1 MSSSATRLTCFA
13 LLSSMEEDLRSII
26 LSACEDTESAQDI
39 LNTARYEKAVIRL
52 TRDLGNQVNIHISSL
67 APYLDFADAYEVLS
81 GIKVRLAEEIKESL
95 KIFAPYLNKLTQ
107 VRNRVAHTRPM
118 EIDDLAVVHDV
129 SKNIYSASP
138 SSWERLKTTIYKLE
152 ENPAYVLGLTI
163 DLVADPDNAP
173 QHNLPAPEFDETGFF
188 GRRKELDRIKKA
200 IKGAYPV
207 VSILGD
213 GGIGKTSI
221 ALKAAYELLDDPK
234 NPFDAFVW
242 VTAKATILTVNEIQR
257 ISGAI
262 ENSLGLFASAAEQL
276 GGSAAKKSIDPVGEV
291 LSYLEHFKVLLIL
304 DNMETV
310 LDQRLRDFLLD
321 LPMGSKV
328 IITSRIGLGIENPV
342 SLAPLSG
349 DDSTR
354 LLQKLARVRNVE
366 ALQGLPVAVLSK
378 MVQAMKGHP
387 AYIRWFVAGVQAGK
401 RPEELL
407 HENDL
412 LLDFCM
418 SNVYG
423 HLNEKARAVLRSM
436 QVLPGRR
443 SQAELAFLNEYSA
456 GEMQSSLLE
465 LITTNFIQM
474 QGTSMDQSSETAY
487 QLTDFGKQ
495 YLDKRHAVQ
504 SLDRAI
510 FEGRSRDLAD
520 LGMRLQVESTASPY
534 DPRTIDIK
542 GPGDFSTAR
551 LLRDALR
558 HHERG
563 DVDGA
568 LLVCHE
574 AQRLSPGYHESWRV
588 EAFIQAGQRDVTA
601 ARAAY
606 ERAFELAPES
616 PTLNYLYGAF
626 LVDEAVDPVLGLER
640 LQKAA
645 VLAEVPPAVVNEIA
659 WAHIQLQDFEAAVTS
674 ASHSITLK
682 PDLHDGSIAMTTGV
696 RAGVY
701 GAGRKVDGGELDS
714 AVECIEAAVELVES
728 GRVEMLVGEP
738 VDRIV
743 QLIDSGEMLMRRID
757 ENFLLESLDA
767 LLSRLKDRLRAVDP
781 DALGRRV
788 GLVTNVRQDKKF
800 GFVRSWGNDYF
811 FHLSDLMNES
821 DWAYLGSG
829 VAVAFYPDE
838 GGMKGPRATALR
850 WLG

>member
-13 LLSSMEEDLRSII
+13 LLSAMEEDLRRAI
-26 LSACEDTESAQDI
+26 LEEYNEGGDPRTVLGEV
-39 LNTARYEKAVIRL
+39 RYDRSVIRITRELGSQQHL
-52 TRDLGNQVNIHISSL
+52 TVASL
-67 APYLDFADAYEVLS
+67 TPYLDFAESYEVLS
-81 GIKVRLAEEIKESL
+81 KRKKDLPGQMQESL
-95 KIFAPYLNKLTQ
+95 QIFAPHLGKLTQ

-129 SKNIYSASP
+129 ARNIYSAAP
-138 SSWERLKTTIYKLE
+138 SFWESLSGTLAKLQ

-163 DLVADPDNAP
+163 NLVTDPDAAP

-188 GRRKELDRIKKA
+188 GRRAELDRIKKA

-234 NPFDAFVW
+234 NPFEALVW

-276 GGSAAKKSIDPVGEV
+276 GGSEAKGAADPVAEV

-354 LLQKLARVRNVE
+354 LLLKLARVRNVK
-366 ALQGLPVAVLSK
+366 ALQSLRPPVLNS

-412 LLDFCM
+412 LLEFCM

-423 HLNEKARAVLRSM
+423 HLNRNARSVLRSM

-443 SQAELAFLNEYSA
+443 SQAELAFLNNYSA
-456 GEMQSSLLE
+456 GDIQSSLLE

-474 QGTSMDQSSETAY
+474 QGTSTGQTTETTY

-495 YLDKRHAVQ
+495 YLDKQHSVEPIE
-504 SLDRAI
+504 RATY
-510 FEGRSRDLAD
+510 EGRSQSLSN
-520 LGMRLQVESTASPY
+520 LGLRLQAESTASPY
-534 DPRTIDIK
+534 DPQTLDIQ

-558 HHERG
+558 SFDRG
-563 DVDGA
+563 DADGA
-568 LLVCHE
+568 LLICRE
-574 AQRLSPGYHESWRV
+574 AQKLSPGYHESWRV
-588 EAFIQAGQRDVTA
+588 EAYIQAGLRDVTA

-606 ERAFELAPES
+606 ERAYELAPES
-616 PTLNYLYGAF
+616 ATLSYLYGSF
-626 LVDEAVDPVLGLER
+626 LVNDAVDLSLGLKL

-645 VLAEVPPAVVNEIA
+645 VLTQAPPIVVNEIA
-659 WAHIQLQDFEAAVTS
+659 WAHIQLRDFEAAITS
-674 ASHSITLK
+674 ASHAITLK
-682 PDLHDGSIAMTTGV
+682 PDNQEGSAAMVMGV

-701 GAGRKVDGGELDS
+701 EAEKRVGNAQF
-714 AVECIEAAVELVES
+714 EAAVEIIEVAVNLVES
-728 GRVEMLVGEP
+728 GRVEMLSGEP
-738 VDRIV
+738 EDRIV
-743 QLIDSGEMLMRRID
+743 QLIDISEMLLRRVDDDFIIGSL
-757 ENFLLESLDA
+757 ENFSA
-767 LLSRLKDRLRAVDP
+767 RLKDRLRSIDP
-781 DALGRRV
+781 SLLDRRI
-788 GLVTNVRQDKKF
+788 GQVTNIPPEKLF
-800 GFVRSWGNDYF
+800 GFARSWGRDYF
-811 FHLSDLMNES
+811 FHLRDLMDDAEWS
-821 DWAYLGSG
+821 YLGAGST
-829 VAVAFYPDE
+829 VAFCPEE
-838 GGMKGPRATALR
+838 GQKGLRATVLR

>member
-1 MSSSATRLTCFA
+1 MSLSATRLTCFA
-13 LLSSMEEDLRSII
+13 LLSSMEEDLRAAI
-26 LSACEDTESAQDI
+26 LGACGENDDAREI
-39 LNTARYEKAVIRL
+39 LNSDRHDRAALRLAREVGAQAKS
-52 TRDLGNQVNIHISSL
+52 NIL
-67 APYLDFADAYEVLS
+67 NLVPYLDFSDAYEVLS
-81 GIKVRLAEEIKESL
+81 GIKTRLPEEVQASL
-95 KIFAPYLNKLTQ
+95 QVFAPSLGKLTQ

-129 SKNIYSASP
+129 AKGIYAASP
-138 SSWERLKTTIYKLE
+138 SLWGNLSRTLKKLE

-163 DLVADPDNAP
+163 NLVSDPDNAP

-221 ALKAAYELLDDPK
+221 ALKAAYELLDDPHS
-234 NPFDAFVW
+234 PFDAFVW

-276 GGSAAKKSIDPVGEV
+276 GGQQAKRSADPVAEV
-291 LSYLEHFKVLLIL
+291 LSYLEYFKVLLIL

-342 SLAPLSG
+342 SLAPLSNE
-349 DDSTR
+349 DSTR
-354 LLQKLARVRNVE
+354 LLQKLARVRNVD
-366 ALQGLPVAVLSK
+366 ALQGLPAPAMSK

-412 LLDFCM
+412 LLEFCM

-423 HLNEKARAVLRSM
+423 HLTEKARTVLRSM

-456 GEMQSSLLE
+456 GDIQSSLLE

-474 QGTSMDQSSETAY
+474 QGASMDQVSDTTY

-495 YLDKRHAVQ
+495 YLDKRHAVN
-504 SLDRAI
+504 SLDRAL
-510 FEGRSRDLAD
+510 FEGRSRELAD
-520 LGMRLQVESTASPY
+520 LGMRLQAESTASPY
-534 DPRTIDIK
+534 DPQTLDIK

-551 LLRDALR
+551 LLREAFRSYD
-558 HHERG
+558 RG

-568 LLVCHE
+568 LVTCHE
-574 AQRLSPGYHESWRV
+574 AQKLSPGYHESWRV
-588 EAFIQAGQRDVTA
+588 EAYIQAGRRDITA
-601 ARAAY
+601 AQAAY
-606 ERAFELAPES
+606 ERAYELAS
-616 PTLNYLYGAF
+616 DSATMKYLYGSF
-626 LVDEAVDPVLGLER
+626 LVAEAIDVPMGLKL
-640 LQKAA
+640 LQQAA
-645 VLAEVPPAVVNEIA
+645 VIAEVPPIVVNEIA
-659 WAHIQLQDFEAAVTS
+659 WAHIQLGDYEAAVTS
-674 ASHSITLK
+674 ASHAITLR
-682 PDLHDGSIAMTTGV
+682 PDLQDGSIAMSMGA

-701 GAGRKVDGGELDS
+701 DAMKKVESAHFEG
-714 AVECIEAAVELVES
+714 AVESIEAALDLIES
-728 GRVEMLVGEP
+728 GRVEMLSGEP
-738 VDRIV
+738 ADRIV
-743 QLIDSGEMLMRRID
+743 QLIDIGDKLLRRID
-757 ENFLLESLDA
+757 DDFLIENLENFNA
-767 LLSRLKDRLRAVDP
+767 RLKDRLRSIDP
-781 DALGRRV
+781 SLLDRRI
-788 GLVTNVRQDKKF
+788 GLVTNMPPDKLF
-800 GFVRSWGNDYF
+800 GFVRSWGDDFF
-811 FHLSDLMNES
+811 FHLDDLIREDEWS
-821 DWAYLGSG
+821 FLYSG
-829 VAVAFYPDE
+829 VTVAFRPDAE
-838 GGMKGPRATALR
+838 NLRGPRAVELR

>member
-1 MSSSATRLTCFA
+1 MTSSATRLTCFA
-13 LLSSMEEDLRSII
+13 LLSALEEDLRASIVG
-26 LSACEDTESAQDI
+26 ACEEKDNAKAI
-39 LNTARYEKAVIRL
+39 LGEERFDRVQIRL
-52 TRDLGNQVNIHISSL
+52 VRDLGTQNPPSMTAVV
-67 APYLDFADAYEVLS
+67 PYLDFADAYEVLS
-81 GIKVRLAEEIKESL
+81 GIKGRLPEGMQDSL
-95 KIFAPYLNKLTQ
+95 RLFAPNVGKLTQ

-118 EIDDLAVVHDV
+118 EVDDLAVVHDV
-129 SKNIYSASP
+129 SRSIHASAATH
-138 SSWERLKTTIYKLE
+138 WTRVGETLGKLE
-152 ENPAYVLGLTI
+152 EDPAYVLGLTI
-163 DLVADPDNAP
+163 NLVSDPDNAP

-188 GRRKELDRIKKA
+188 GRRGELDRIKKA

-221 ALKAAYELLDDPK
+221 ALKAAYELLDDPN

-276 GGSAAKKSIDPVGEV
+276 GGVSAKKSADPVSEV

-342 SLAPLSG
+342 SLAPLSNE
-349 DDSTR
+349 DSTR
-354 LLQKLARVRNVE
+354 LLRKLARVRNVE
-366 ALQGLPVAVLSK
+366 ALQGLQPPVVSK

-423 HLNEKARAVLRSM
+423 HLTEHGRAVLRSM

-443 SQAELAFLNEYSA
+443 SQAELAFLNGYTA
-456 GEMQSSLLE
+456 GEIQSSLLE
-465 LITTNFIQM
+465 LITTNFVQM
-474 QGTSMDQSSETAY
+474 QGASMDQASETTY

-495 YLDKRHAVQ
+495 YLDKRHAVK
-504 SLDRAI
+504 SIEREM
-510 FEGRSRDLAD
+510 FEGRSRELTE
-520 LGMRLQVESTASPY
+520 LGVRLQAESTASPY
-534 DPRTIDIK
+534 DPKTLDIH

-558 HHERG
+558 SYERG
-563 DVDGA
+563 EFDSA
-568 LLVCHE
+568 LVTCRE

-588 EAFIQAGQRDVTA
+588 EAYIQTARRDTTA

-606 ERAFELAPES
+606 ERAHELAPDS
-616 PTLNYLYGAF
+616 ATLNYLYGTF
-626 LVDEAVDPVLGLER
+626 LVDEAVDLSLGLQL
-640 LQKAA
+640 LQRAA
-645 VLAEVPPAVVNEIA
+645 VLAEVPPVVVNQIT
-659 WAHIQLQDFEAAVTS
+659 WAHIQLGDYESAMSSVSHAITLRPDSYDGSVALTMGSRAAVYATRNRIDCLQFEAAV
-674 ASHSITLK
+674 
-682 PDLHDGSIAMTTGV
+682 
-696 RAGVY
+696 
-701 GAGRKVDGGELDS
+701 EL
-714 AVECIEAAVELVES
+714 IEAAVELVES
-728 GRVEMLVGEP
+728 ARVEMLAEETG
-738 VDRIV
+738 DRII
-743 QLIDSGEMLMRRID
+743 QLLDIGEGLIRKLD
-757 ENFLLESLDA
+757 EEFLLTSLENLCA
-767 LLSRLKDRLRAVDP
+767 RLKDRLRSISP
-781 DALGRRV
+781 HLINRRIGTV
-788 GLVTNVRQDKKF
+788 ANMRQDKLF
-800 GFVRSWGNDYF
+800 GFIRSWGQDYF
-811 FHLSDLMNES
+811 FHLSDLLLDVEWPN
-821 DWAYLGSG
+821 LGAG
-829 VAVAFYPDE
+829 ACVAFAPDE
-838 GGMKGPRATALR
+838 QDLRGPRAANLR

>member
-1 MSSSATRLTCFA
+1 MSLSATRLTCFA
-13 LLSSMEEDLRSII
+13 LLSSMEEDLRAAILGACEEGDNARTI
-26 LSACEDTESAQDI
+26 LSDDRYDRAVSR
-39 LNTARYEKAVIRL
+39 LAREVGGQAKYSV
-52 TRDLGNQVNIHISSL
+52 TSL
-67 APYLDFADAYEVLS
+67 IPYLDFADAYEVLS
-81 GIKVRLAEEIKESL
+81 GLKGRLSADVQESL
-95 KIFAPYLNKLTQ
+95 GVFAPNLSKLTK

-118 EIDDLAVVHDV
+118 EIDDLAAVHDV
-129 SKNIYSASP
+129 AKNVYAADP
-138 SSWERLKTTIYKLE
+138 ALWTNLSSTLQRLE
-152 ENPAYVLGLTI
+152 EDPAYVLGLTI
-163 DLVADPDNAP
+163 NLVADPDNAP

-221 ALKAAYELLDDPK
+221 ALKAAYELLDDTA

-276 GGSAAKKSIDPVGEV
+276 GGQQAKGAADPVAEV

-310 LDQRLRDFLLD
+310 LDKRLRDFLLD

-342 SLAPLSG
+342 SLSPLSHE
-349 DDSTR
+349 DSTR
-354 LLQKLARVRNVE
+354 LLQKLARVRNVD
-366 ALQGLPVAVLSK
+366 ALQGSPAPALAK

-418 SNVYG
+418 TNVYG
-423 HLNEKARAVLRSM
+423 HLSEKARAVLRSM

-456 GEMQSSLLE
+456 GDIQSSLLE

-474 QGTSMDQSSETAY
+474 QGASMDQASETTY

-495 YLDKRHAVQ
+495 YLDKRHAVK
-504 SLDRAI
+504 SIDRAL
-510 FEGRSRDLAD
+510 FEGRSRELTD

-534 DPRTIDIK
+534 DPQTLDIQ
-542 GPGDFSTAR
+542 GPKDFSTAR
-551 LLRDALR
+551 LLRDSLR
-558 HHERG
+558 SYDRG
-563 DVDGA
+563 DIDGA
-568 LLVCHE
+568 LVICHE
-574 AQRLSPGYHESWRV
+574 AQKLSPGYHESWRI
-588 EAFIQAGQRDVTA
+588 EAYLQTGRRDIAAAQAA
-601 ARAAY
+601 YARAY
-606 ERAFELAPES
+606 ELASES
-616 PTLNYLYGAF
+616 ATMNYLYGSF
-626 LVDEAVDPVLGLER
+626 LVNEAIDLPLGLEL

-645 VLAEVPPAVVNEIA
+645 VISEVPPMVVNEIA
-659 WAHIQLQDFEAAVTS
+659 WAHIQLGDFEAAVTS
-674 ASHSITLK
+674 ASHAITLK
-682 PDLHDGSIAMTTGV
+682 PDLYDGSVAMITGT

-701 GAGRKVDGGELDS
+701 GATKSIENTHS
-714 AVECIEAAVELVES
+714 EAAVECIEAAVDLIES
-728 GRVEMLVGEP
+728 GRIEMLSGEP
-738 VDRIV
+738 EDRMV
-743 QLIDSGEMLMRRID
+743 QLIDITDRLLRRVD
-757 ENFLLESLDA
+757 DDFLLESLENFSA
-767 LLSRLKDRLRAVDP
+767 RLKDRLRSIDP
-781 DALGRRV
+781 TLLERRV
-788 GLVTNVRQDKKF
+788 GVITKIPPEKLF
-800 GFVRSWGNDYF
+800 GFVRSWGKDYF
-811 FHLSDLMNES
+811 FHLNDLLQDS
-821 DWAYLGSG
+821 DWSFLDAG
-829 VAVAFYPDE
+829 VSVAFRPDAE
-838 GGMKGPRATALR
+838 NQRGPRASALR

>member
-1 MSSSATRLTCFA
+1 
-13 LLSSMEEDLRSII
+13 MEEDLRGTI
-26 LSACEDTESAQDI
+26 LSACEEAEEAQVI
-39 LNTARYEKAVIRL
+39 LKADRYDRAVIRL
-52 TRDLGNQVNIHISSL
+52 TREVGTQAKINIASL
-67 APYLDFADAYEVLS
+67 LPYLDFADAYEVLS
-81 GIKVRLAEEIKESL
+81 GIKIRLSEEIQHSL
-95 KIFAPYLNKLTQ
+95 RIFAPNLSKLTK

-129 SKNIYSASP
+129 SKSVYAASP
-138 SSWERLKTTIYKLE
+138 SSWENLNRALRKLGE
-152 ENPAYVLGLTI
+152 DPAYVLGLTI
-163 DLVADPDNAP
+163 NLVTDPDNAP

-221 ALKAAYELLDDPK
+221 ALKAAYELLDDPG
-234 NPFDAFVW
+234 NAFDVFVW

-276 GGSAAKKSIDPVGEV
+276 GGQPAKKSVDPVAEV

-342 SLAPLSG
+342 SLAPLSN
-349 DDSTR
+349 DDSAR

-366 ALQGLPVAVLSK
+366 ALQGLPSAALSK

-423 HLNEKARAVLRSM
+423 HLTENARAVLRSM

-474 QGTSMDQSSETAY
+474 QGASMDQASETAY

-510 FEGRSRDLAD
+510 FEGRSRELAD
-520 LGMRLQVESTASPY
+520 LGMRLQAESTASPY

-542 GPGDFSTAR
+542 GSGDFSTAR

-558 HHERG
+558 SYDRG

-568 LLVCHE
+568 LLICHE
-574 AQRLSPGYHESWRV
+574 AQKLSPGYHESWRV
-588 EAFIQAGQRDVTA
+588 EAYIQAGRRDVAA

-606 ERAFELAPES
+606 ERAFELATES
-616 PTLNYLYGAF
+616 ATMNYLYGSF
-626 LVDEAVDPVLGLER
+626 LVDEAVDISLGLQL

-645 VLAEVPPAVVNEIA
+645 VLAEVPPTVVNEIA
-659 WAHIQLQDFEAAVTS
+659 WAHIQLGDFEAAVTS

-682 PDLHDGSIAMTTGV
+682 PDLHDGSVAMTTGT
-696 RAGVY
+696 RAGY
-701 GAGRKVDGGELDS
+701 YDARKKLDNS
-714 AVECIEAAVELVES
+714 QIEAAVECIEATVDLVES
-728 GRVEMLVGEP
+728 GRVEMLSGEP

-743 QLIDSGEMLMRRID
+743 QLIDTSEALLRRVD
-757 ENFLLESLDA
+757 DNFLLESLDA
-767 LLSRLKDRLRAVDP
+767 FSSRLKDRLRAVDP
-781 DALGRRV
+781 DLLGRRV
-788 GLVTNVRQDKKF
+788 GVVTNVRQDKMF
-800 GFVRSWGNDYF
+800 GFVRSWGADYF
-811 FHLSDLMNES
+811 FHWSDLMNES
-821 DWAYLGSG
+821 DWAYLDSG

-838 GGMKGPRATALR
+838 GSLKGPRATTLR

>member
-1 MSSSATRLTCFA
+1 
-13 LLSSMEEDLRSII
+13 
-26 LSACEDTESAQDI
+26 
-39 LNTARYEKAVIRL
+39 
-52 TRDLGNQVNIHISSL
+52 
-67 APYLDFADAYEVLS
+67 
-81 GIKVRLAEEIKESL
+81 
-95 KIFAPYLNKLTQ
+95 
-107 VRNRVAHTRPM
+107 
-118 EIDDLAVVHDV
+118 
-129 SKNIYSASP
+129 
-138 SSWERLKTTIYKLE
+138 
-152 ENPAYVLGLTI
+152 
-163 DLVADPDNAP
+163 
-173 QHNLPAPEFDETGFF
+173 
-188 GRRKELDRIKKA
+188 
-200 IKGAYPV
+200 
-207 VSILGD
+207 
-213 GGIGKTSI
+213 
-221 ALKAAYELLDDPK
+221 
-234 NPFDAFVW
+234 
-242 VTAKATILTVNEIQR
+242 
-257 ISGAI
+257 
-262 ENSLGLFASAAEQL
+262 
-276 GGSAAKKSIDPVGEV
+276 
-291 LSYLEHFKVLLIL
+291 
-304 DNMETV
+304 METV

-342 SLAPLSG
+342 SLAPLSN
-349 DDSTR
+349 DDSAR

-366 ALQGLPVAVLSK
+366 ALQGLPSAALSK

-423 HLNEKARAVLRSM
+423 HLTENARAVLRSM

-474 QGTSMDQSSETAY
+474 QGASMDQASETAY

-510 FEGRSRDLAD
+510 FEGRSRELAD
-520 LGMRLQVESTASPY
+520 LGMRLQAESTASPY

-542 GPGDFSTAR
+542 GSGDFSTAR

-558 HHERG
+558 SYDRG

-568 LLVCHE
+568 LLICHE
-574 AQRLSPGYHESWRV
+574 AQKLSPGYHESWRV
-588 EAFIQAGQRDVTA
+588 EAYIQAGRRDVAA

-606 ERAFELAPES
+606 ERAFELATES
-616 PTLNYLYGAF
+616 ATMNYLYGSF
-626 LVDEAVDPVLGLER
+626 LVDEAVDISLGLQL

-645 VLAEVPPAVVNEIA
+645 VLAEVPPTVVNEIA
-659 WAHIQLQDFEAAVTS
+659 WAHIQLGDFEAAVTS

-682 PDLHDGSIAMTTGV
+682 PDLHDGSVAMTTGT
-696 RAGVY
+696 RAGY
-701 GAGRKVDGGELDS
+701 YDARKKLDNS
-714 AVECIEAAVELVES
+714 QIEAAVECIEATVDLVES
-728 GRVEMLVGEP
+728 GRVEMLSGEP

-743 QLIDSGEMLMRRID
+743 QLIDTSEALLRRVD
-757 ENFLLESLDA
+757 DNFLLESLDA
-767 LLSRLKDRLRAVDP
+767 FSSRLKDRLRAVDP
-781 DALGRRV
+781 DLLGRRV
-788 GLVTNVRQDKKF
+788 GVVTNVRQDKMF
-800 GFVRSWGNDYF
+800 GFVRSWGADYF
-811 FHLSDLMNES
+811 FHWSDLMNES
-821 DWAYLGSG
+821 DWAYLDSG

-838 GGMKGPRATALR
+838 GSLKGPRATTLR

>member
-1 MSSSATRLTCFA
+1 MKERL
-13 LLSSMEEDLRSII
+13 SEEMVDS
-26 LSACEDTESAQDI
+26 
-39 LNTARYEKAVIRL
+39 
-52 TRDLGNQVNIHISSL
+52 LGV
-67 APYLDFADAYEVLS
+67 
-81 GIKVRLAEEIKESL
+81 
-95 KIFAPYLNKLTQ
+95 FAPNVGKLTQ

-129 SKNIYSASP
+129 ARGVYPAAQAYWDKLGNT
-138 SSWERLKTTIYKLE
+138 LKKLE
-152 ENPAYVLGLTI
+152 EDPAYVLGLTI
-163 DLVADPDNAP
+163 SLVADPDNAP

-188 GRRKELDRIKKA
+188 GRRGELDRIKKA

-234 NPFDAFVW
+234 SPFDAFVW

-276 GGSAAKKSIDPVGEV
+276 GGENAKKSKDPVSEV

-342 SLAPLSG
+342 ALAPLSTE
-349 DDSTR
+349 DSTR
-354 LLQKLARVRNVE
+354 LLRKLARVRNVE
-366 ALQGLPVAVLSK
+366 ALQGLQPQAIAK

-387 AYIRWFVAGVQAGK
+387 AYIRWFVSGVQAGK

-423 HLNEKARAVLRSM
+423 HLTEQGRAVLRSM

-456 GEMQSSLLE
+456 SEIQSSLLE
-465 LITTNFIQM
+465 LITTNFVQM
-474 QGTSMDQSSETAY
+474 QGASMDQASDTTY

-495 YLDKRHAVQ
+495 YLDKRHAVS
-504 SLDRAI
+504 SLDRAL
-510 FEGRSRDLAD
+510 FEGRSRDLSA
-520 LGMRLQVESTASPY
+520 LGVRLQAESTASPY
-534 DPRTIDIK
+534 DPKTLDIH

-558 HHERG
+558 NYERG
-563 DVDGA
+563 EIDAA
-568 LLVCHE
+568 LVTCRE
-574 AQRLSPGYHESWRV
+574 AQKLSPGYHESWRI
-588 EAFIQAGQRDVTA
+588 EAYIQAARRDLTA
-601 ARAAY
+601 AQAAY
-606 ERAFELAPES
+606 ERAHELASES
-616 PTLNYLYGAF
+616 ATMNYFFGAF
-626 LVDEAVDPVLGLER
+626 LVDEAVDLGLGLQL

-645 VLAEVPPAVVNEIA
+645 VLAEVPPEVVNQIA
-659 WAHIQLQDFEAAVTS
+659 WAHIRLGDFESALAS
-674 ASHSITLK
+674 ASHAVSLR
-682 PDLHDGSIAMTTGV
+682 PDAHDGSVAMAMGT
-696 RAGVY
+696 RAAVY
-701 GAGRKVDGGELDS
+701 ATQNKINCMQSES
-714 AVECIEAAVELVES
+714 AVEIIEAAVELVES
-728 GRVEMLVGEP
+728 GRVEMLVGETA
-738 VDRIV
+738 DRIV
-743 QLIDSGEMLMRRID
+743 QLIEMSEELINGLD
-757 ENFLLESLDA
+757 EEFLLSSLENFSV
-767 LLSRLKDRLRAVDP
+767 RFKDRLRSADP
-781 DALGRRV
+781 ALIKRRV
-788 GLVTNVRQDKKF
+788 GQVTHVRQDKLF
-800 GFVRSWGNDYF
+800 GFARSWGRDYF
-811 FHLSDLMNES
+811 FHLNDLLLDGE
-821 DWAYLGSG
+821 WQYLANG
-829 VAVAFYPDE
+829 VCVAFLPDE
-838 GGMKGPRATALR
+838 ENLRGPRAADLR